1 MKGLLQSTDISPK
14 SPAGVNEFQCA
25 PIHRFLGGRI
35 GKFHFTPEARPLADS
50 LLAAEPDEI
59 AASLLKACESEEHL
73 LAAKQILDA
82 TLSLAEWDDGAA
94 EAIAPTPALRDGRVD
109 RTALWRWLDTH
120 RIAVAAAFD
129 GVAALGTAAKREFLR
144 GRAALSLLGDCWLD
158 TVSQPA
164 SQPGAVVNILFG
176 QRWLLLGEGCPARS
190 SVAMRRRSLETEG
203 VFLPPISEAGFFR
216 AAAPDAMTSLQ
227 AAFRLSLSR
236 YPATYLPEVVGI
248 HAACHALGIDD
259 HLAGLPPVVT
269 GEAAWEALSAYL
281 DALEDDPE
289 AETLSRRL
297 VDAMRVFV
305 SLERRQVSTLAE
317 RCGRS
322 PGHSLDLQVAGI
334 VRRHAPFA
342 GKQHKLV
349 RIGGKPLSEVVVETD
364 QDLAGFLRDFKR
376 SSYLRADAKGGCRFL
391 DAIKFGGPMFGIFS
405 EHEASIL
412 KSWFQGAAQTADEPI
427 LLPEARDEPL
437 AQLWLANIRTRPP
450 RDTVFE
456 PAADLD
462 DRTLFYRL
470 VNIENF
476 ANTSPVALDR
486 VRAGLAQAELLFDAE
501 TAGRYTDARFFEYSP
516 EALVA
521 RIESIYWG
529 KLVDPYAPLG
539 EIPSR
544 DEVVF
549 GQKYYALGNLVDGA
563 WAYRSGGTGRVES
576 VADTGLFAIYA
587 DEMGLGDLEK
597 NHITLIYRVLKSL
610 GIDQPHIREEAF
622 IDQDE
627 IPDIFYTFPLNQL
640 SFGLFPNR
648 FYPEILGYTLGVEM
662 FGLGEVR
669 LHEIQKLKHWGFDP
683 IYEAVHLSIDNLSA
697 GHARQALTMIQAH
710 LAETERRY
718 GAAACAV
725 EWRRIWNGYASFA
738 YFVEGGTLE
747 ASPSAMLHDEAGDH
761 CAFTL

>member
-1 MKGLLQSTDISPK
+1 MKGLPQSTNISPK
-14 SPAGVNEFQCA
+14 SHIGVNDFQRP
-25 PIHRFLGGRI
+25 PIHLFLGGRI
-35 GKFHFTPEARPLADS
+35 GRFHFTPTARPLADT
-50 LLAAEPDEI
+50 LLAAEPAEI
-59 AASLLKACESEEHL
+59 AASLLRPCESEDLL

-82 TLSLAEWDDGAA
+82 TLSLAEWDDGASA
-94 EAIAPTPALRDGRVD
+94 TIVPAPTLRDGRID
-109 RTALWRWLDTH
+109 QTALWQWLDAH
-120 RIAVAAAFD
+120 RIAVAATLD
-129 GVAALGTAAKREFLR
+129 GVAAQGTAAKRDLLR

-164 SQPGAVVNILFG
+164 SQPGAVVNVLFS
-176 QRWLLLGEGCPARS
+176 QRWSLLGEGCPARS
-190 SVAMRRRSLETEG
+190 SVARRRRSLEAEG
-203 VFLPPISEAGFFR
+203 IVLPPISEAGFFR

-227 AAFRLSLSR
+227 AAFLIALSR

-259 HLAGLPPVVT
+259 DLAGLTPIVT
-269 GEAAWEALSAYL
+269 REAAWEALTPYL

-289 AETLSRRL
+289 AETLSLRL
-297 VDAMRVFV
+297 LNAMRVFV
-305 SLERRQVSTLAE
+305 NLERRQVAMLAE
-317 RCGRS
+317 RAGQS
-322 PGHSLDLQVAGI
+322 TNHSLDLQVAEI

-349 RIGGKPLSEVVVETD
+349 RIGGKPLSEIAIETD
-364 QDLAGFLRDFKR
+364 LDVATFLRDFKR
-376 SSYLRADAKGGCRFL
+376 SSFLRADAKGSCRFL

-405 EHEASIL
+405 EQEAAVL
-412 KSWFQGAAQTADEPI
+412 KSWFQSAAWPVDEASP
-427 LLPEARDEPL
+427 LPEPRDEPA
-437 AQLWLANIRTRPP
+437 AQSWLAHIRKHPP
-450 RDTVFE
+450 CDTVFE

-476 ANTSPVALDR
+476 ANTLPVALER
-486 VRAGLAQAELLFDAE
+486 VRAGLAQAETLFDAE
-501 TAGRYTDARFFEYSP
+501 TPGRYTDARFFEYSP
-516 EALVA
+516 QAFAA
-521 RIESIYWG
+521 RIESIYWR

-563 WAYRSGGTGRVES
+563 WAYRSRGTGQVER

-648 FYPEILGYTLGVEM
+648 FYPEILGYNLGVEM

-710 LAETERRY
+710 LAETEQRH

-725 EWRRIWNGYASFA
+725 EWRRVWNGYASFA

-747 ASPSAMLHDEAGDH
+747 ASPSAMPPTDAGDH

>member
-1 MKGLLQSTDISPK
+1 MKSLPQSTDISPK
-14 SPAGVNEFQCA
+14 SHDGVNDCQFM
-25 PIHRFLGGRI
+25 PLDRFLGGRI
-35 GKFHFTPEARPLADS
+35 GKFHFTPGARALADAV
-50 LLAAEPDEI
+50 LAAEPNEI
-59 AASLLKACESEEHL
+59 AAFLLKECESEEFL
-73 LAAKQILDA
+73 LAAKQVLDA
-82 TLSLAEWDDGAA
+82 TLSLAEWDDGTP
-94 EAIAPTPALRDGRVD
+94 ETIVPPPALRDGRVD
-109 RTALWRWLDTH
+109 RTALWQWLDAH
-120 RIAVAAAFD
+120 RIAAAATFD
-129 GVAALGTAAKREFLR
+129 GVAALGTAAKRDLLR

-164 SQPGAVVNILFG
+164 SQPGAVVNLLFG
-176 QRWLLLGEGCPARS
+176 QRWLLLGEGCSGRS
-190 SVAMRRRSLETEG
+190 SVAMRRRSLEAEG
-203 VFLPPISEAGFFR
+203 IFLPPISDAGFFH

-227 AAFRLSLSR
+227 AAFLISLSR
-236 YPATYLPEVVGI
+236 YPATYLPELVGI
-248 HAACHALGIDD
+248 HAASHALGIDD
-259 HLAGLPPVVT
+259 DLAGLTPVVT
-269 GEAAWEALSAYL
+269 REAAWEALNTYL

-289 AETLSRRL
+289 AEPLSRRL
-297 VDAMRVFV
+297 VNAMRVFV
-305 SLERRQVSTLAE
+305 SLERRQVSMLAE
-317 RCGRS
+317 RAGRS
-322 PGHSLDLQVAGI
+322 TGHSLDLQVAGI
-334 VRRHAPFA
+334 IQRHAPFA
-342 GKQHKLV
+342 GKQHKLI

-364 QDLAGFLRDFKR
+364 QDLAVFLRDFKR
-376 SSYLRADAKGGCRFL
+376 SSYLRADAKGSCRFL

-412 KSWFQGAAQTADEPI
+412 KSWFQDAARTADEPI
-427 LLPEARDEPL
+427 VLSEAPAEPA
-437 AQLWLANIRTRPP
+437 AQLWLANIRKRPP

-456 PAADLD
+456 SAADLD

-476 ANTSPVALDR
+476 ANTLPVALER
-486 VRAGLAQAELLFDAE
+486 VRAGLAQAETLFDAG

-516 EALVA
+516 AALES
-521 RIESIYWG
+521 RIESIYWS
-529 KLVDPYAPLG
+529 KLVDPYAPLD

-563 WAYRSGGTGRVES
+563 WAYRSSGTGRVER

-648 FYPEILGYTLGVEM
+648 FYSEILGYNLGVEM

-697 GHARQALTMIQAH
+697 GHARQALTMIQMH

-747 ASPSAMLHDEAGDH
+747 ASPSAVIQDEAGDH

>member
-1 MKGLLQSTDISPK
+1 MKGLPQSTDISPK
-14 SPAGVNEFQCA
+14 SQTGVNEFQCT
-25 PIHRFLGGRI
+25 PVHRFLGGGI
-35 GKFHFTPEARPLADS
+35 GRFHFTPAARAPADS
-50 LLAAEPDEI
+50 LLAAEPNDI
-59 AASLLKACESEEHL
+59 AASLLKECESEHLL

-82 TLSLAEWDDGAA
+82 TLSLAEWDDEAPETVVAA
-94 EAIAPTPALRDGRVD
+94 PALRDGRVD
-109 RTALWRWLDTH
+109 RTAMWHWLDAH
-120 RIAVAAAFD
+120 RIAATATVDGLAAP
-129 GVAALGTAAKREFLR
+129 GTGAKRDLLH
-144 GRAALSLLGDCWLD
+144 GRAALALLGDCWLD

-164 SQPGAVVNILFG
+164 SQPGAVVNLLFG
-176 QRWLLLGEGCPARS
+176 QRWSLLGEGCPARS
-190 SVAMRRRSLETEG
+190 SVAMRRRAMEAEG

-216 AAAPDAMTSLQ
+216 AAAPDATTALL
-227 AAFRLSLSR
+227 AAFLLSLSR
-236 YPATYLPEVVGI
+236 YPATYFPELVGI

-259 HLAGLPPVVT
+259 HLAGLTPVVT
-269 GEAAWEALSAYL
+269 REAAWEALNTYL
-281 DALEDDPE
+281 DALEDDPG
-289 AETLSRRL
+289 AETLSGRL
-297 VDAMRVFV
+297 VNAMNVFV
-305 SLERRQVSTLAE
+305 SLERRQVSMLAE
-317 RCGRS
+317 RVGQS
-322 PGHSLDLQVAGI
+322 AGHSLDLQVAAI

-349 RIGGKPLSEVVVETD
+349 RVGGKPLPEVAVETD
-364 QDLAGFLRDFKR
+364 QDIAAFLRDFKR
-376 SSYLRADAKGGCRFL
+376 SSYLRADAKGSCRFL
-391 DAIKFGGPMFGIFS
+391 DAIRFGGPMFGIFS

-412 KSWFQGAAQTADEPI
+412 KSWFQGQSVDEPI
-427 LLPEARDEPL
+427 LLSEARDETA
-437 AQLWLANIRTRPP
+437 AQLWLANIRNRPP

-456 PAADLD
+456 SAADLD

-476 ANTSPVALDR
+476 ANALPVALER
-486 VRAGLAQAELLFDAE
+486 VRAGLAQAETLFDAE

-521 RIESIYWG
+521 RVESIYWS

-563 WAYRSGGTGRVES
+563 WAYRSSGTGRVER

-610 GIDQPHIREEAF
+610 GLDQPHIREDAF

-640 SFGLFPNR
+640 SLGLFPNR
-648 FYPEILGYTLGVEM
+648 FYPEILGYNLGVEM

-718 GAAACAV
+718 SAAAHAV

-747 ASPSAMLHDEAGDH
+747 ASPGALIHDEAGDH
-761 CAFTL
+761 CALTL